1 MPDSSRA
8 VAHAHPQ
15 PRTYLKVAVILTV
28 ITAVEVAIYY
38 APALRGVLVPA
49 LLLFSAVKFAIV
61 VGYYMHL
68 KFDADIYSRLFLG
81 PLALAAIIVIVLM
94 FLFGHFIDHGGAPS
108 PT

>member
-1 MPDSSRA
+1 MSDSPA
-8 VAHAHPQ
+8 EHAHPQ
-15 PRTYLKVAVILTV
+15 PSTYFKVAVILTI

-38 APALRGVLVPA
+38 IPALAGILVPA

-68 KFDADIYSRLFLG
+68 KFDAVIYSRLFLG
-81 PLALAAIIVIVLM
+81 PLTVAGLMVIVLM
-94 FLFGHFIDHGGAPS
+94 LLFGHFIDHGGVQS